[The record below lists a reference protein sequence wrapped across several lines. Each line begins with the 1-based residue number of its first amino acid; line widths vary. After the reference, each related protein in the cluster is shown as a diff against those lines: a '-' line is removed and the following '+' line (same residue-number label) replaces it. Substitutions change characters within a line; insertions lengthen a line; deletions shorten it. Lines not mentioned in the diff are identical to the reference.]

1 MKPHFCRLCC
11 FDLVLGRNAITQ
23 TSNHVKR
30 PCCKKKKKK
39 QQQLKCFF
47 SYVLASKPEIS
58 SLKSEEEPISGSNLT
73 LQCRARGY
81 PVPVVTWYKDQIK
94 LNKTEH
100 VSVFSDGKLSI
111 EKLAS
116 GDSGVYT
123 CKALNNMG
131 MDKKH
136 VEIKVQEPVTSD
148 SSVTSTEKMSC

>member
-1 MKPHFCRLCC
+1 MP
-11 FDLVLGRNAITQ
+11 

-30 PCCKKKKKK
+30 PCCKKEKKNNN
-39 QQQLKCFF
+39 LSFF

-58 SLKSEEEPISGSNLT
+58 ILKSEEEPMSGSNLT

-100 VSVFSDGKLSI
+100 ASIFSDGKLSI
-111 EKLAS
+111 EKLKA

-136 VEIKVQEPVTSD
+136 VEIKVQEPVTRD
-148 SSVTSTEKMSC
+148 SSVTSKEKKELLKT

>member
-1 MKPHFCRLCC
+1 M
-11 FDLVLGRNAITQ
+11 
-23 TSNHVKR
+23 
-30 PCCKKKKKK
+30 
-39 QQQLKCFF
+39 FF

-58 SLKSEEEPISGSNLT
+58 IPKSEEEPISGSNLT

-116 GDSGVYT
+116 GDGGVYT

-136 VEIKVQEPVTSD
+136 VEIKVQEPVTRD
-148 SSVTSTEKMSC
+148 SSVTSKEKKELLKT

>member
-1 MKPHFCRLCC
+1 M
-11 FDLVLGRNAITQ
+11 LGRKAITQ

-30 PCCKKKKKK
+30 TCCKKGKKPSN
-39 QQQLKCFF
+39 LSVFF
-47 SYVLASKPEIS
+47 PYVLASKPEIS
-58 SLKSEEEPISGSNLT
+58 ILKSEEEPISGSNLT

-111 EKLAS
+111 EKLAP

-136 VEIKVQEPVTSD
+136 VEIKVQEPVPRD
-148 SSVTSTEKMSC
+148 SSVTSKEKERSCRQHRT

>member
-1 MKPHFCRLCC
+1 MP
-11 FDLVLGRNAITQ
+11 

-30 PCCKKKKKK
+30 PWCKKEKKK
-39 QQQLKCFF
+39 QQQLECFF

-58 SLKSEEEPISGSNLT
+58 ILKSEEEPIYGSNLT

-94 LNKTEH
+94 LNKTEYA
-100 VSVFSDGKLSI
+100 SIFSDGKLSL
-111 EKLAS
+111 EKLES
-116 GDSGVYT
+116 GDNGVYT

-136 VEIKVQEPVTSD
+136 VEIKVQEPVTRD
-148 SSVTSTEKMSC
+148 SSVTSKEKKELLKT